1 VVHGVTSRL
10 KPRLTTDSYLASS
23 DSGGDAVPLRRGPDV
38 CVCVRSVGASFRS
51 AYKNPQHQSRGG
63 VASSP
68 AELALGWS
76 TSVRKLHLAAWNW
89 GKVAIQVNALLSSN
103 CCRVVE

>member
-1 VVHGVTSRL
+1 MTFVVHGVTSRL

-51 AYKNPQHQSRGG
+51 AYKNPQHQSRGRGRFFTRGTGAG
-63 VASSP
+63 VVHQCSEASTWQDGTGAKSP
-68 AELALGWS
+68 Y
-76 TSVRKLHLAAWNW
+76 R
-89 GKVAIQVNALLSSN
+89 
-103 CCRVVE
+103 